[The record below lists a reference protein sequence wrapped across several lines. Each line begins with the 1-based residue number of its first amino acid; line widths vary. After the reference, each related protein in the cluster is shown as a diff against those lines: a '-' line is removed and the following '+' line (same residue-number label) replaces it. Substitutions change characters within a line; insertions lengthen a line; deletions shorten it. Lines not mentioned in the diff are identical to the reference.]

1 MPTLIGE
8 KIEGSINTRVGK
20 NGILLR
26 EQTHTYT
33 VLADNAFQDRIEIL
47 QTPGL
52 PRYGFVYAGGLTVKS
67 MNADRTDE
75 HELRW
80 KVAVTGSNEVQEDQ
94 ESKNQNSGNT
104 SSDPTTWIPI
114 ASVRFEPFE
123 EVMREDINGK
133 KWLNSAKKAF
143 ETGFIRPRRIAC
155 VNFSQFEPI
164 STKLET
170 IMDRCDTI
178 NSVIYK
184 GKAIKTLL
192 LTVENATVGT
202 YSGVRCWRVD
212 YSMRYKKD
220 NWRLKML
227 DVGWGYY
234 TSGETPYADGVFK
247 AFIDPDTDTAYM
259 GNLNGTG
266 GKVANQQTGDPA
278 TLFFEQYEAI
288 DFNSFLKV
296 LFT

>member
-8 KIEGSINTRVGK
+8 KIEGSINTRIGK

-33 VLADNAFQDRIEIL
+33 VLADNRWQDRAQIIFN
-47 QTPGL
+47 TPGL
-52 PRYGFVYAGGLTVKS
+52 PRYGAVYTGGLTVKS
-67 MNADRTDE
+67 INADRTDE
-75 HELRW
+75 HDLRW
-80 KVAVTGSNEVQEDQ
+80 KVTVVGSTEVEEDQ

-114 ASVRFEPFE
+114 ASVKFETYD
-123 EVMREDINGK
+123 EVLKEDVNGK
-133 KWLNSAKKAF
+133 KWVNSAKKTF
-143 ETGFIRPRRIAC
+143 ETGFIRQRRVA
-155 VNFSQFEPI
+155 VVPFSQFEPI
-164 STKLET
+164 STTLED

-192 LTVENATVGT
+192 LSVENATIGT
-202 YSGVRCWRVD
+202 YSGIRCWRVD

-220 NWRLKML
+220 DWRLKQL
-227 DVGWGYY
+227 DVGYGHYV
-234 TSGETPYADGVFK
+234 SGTFTPFLDSDGNQYLGSL
-247 AFIDPDTDTAYM
+247 D
-259 GNLNGTG
+259 GNGA
-266 GKVANQQTGDPA
+266 KVADEENDDPE
-278 TLFFEQYEAI
+278 TLYFEQFEAI